1 MKVIFVKNFIQQLEV
16 TYGAATDSNIIP
28 TRKFKINPKSVKEV
42 IDKLNKEIE
51 PAEVKEVVLVG
62 RAGILKDIEDYYK
75 NIKGV
80 TIIWQ

>member
-1 MKVIFVKNFIQQLEV
+1 MKVICVKNFIQQLEV
-16 TYGAATDSNIIP
+16 TYGAVNDSNIVP
-28 TRKFKINPKSVKEV
+28 TRRFKIDLTSTKEV

-62 RAGILKDIEDYYK
+62 RAGILKDIADYYE

>member
-16 TYGAATDSNIIP
+16 TYGTAAGSVE
-28 TRKFKINPKSVKEV
+28 KFKINPKSAKEV

-51 PAEVKEVVLVG
+51 PAEVKEIVLVG

>member
-16 TYGAATDSNIIP
+16 TYGTATDSNITP
-28 TRKFKINPKSVKEV
+28 TRKFKINPKSAKEV

-51 PAEVKEVVLVG
+51 PTEVKEIILVG
-62 RAGILKDIEDYYK
+62 RAGILKDIADYYE